1 MLKNIKYSSLSTDYF
16 IYKKMKNSQQEKK
29 MLINNVEVQMV
40 CVQVDW
46 EWTNPALQQIKII

>member
-1 MLKNIKYSSLSTDYF
+1 MYSILSTDYF
-16 IYKKMKNSQQEKK
+16 IYKKMTNSQQKKK
-29 MLINNVEVQMV
+29 MLINNVEDQMV